1 MLEIIINY
9 DKKVNIKSIN
19 INCFRTLMR
28 LFPKAKV
35 VLTVRDP
42 EKWYDSVKNT
52 IFQNVDLS
60 QGTTGTFIKLIGMS
74 KVHNMCIRLSQQGPP
89 VTRYGK
95 FKYQNTKINM
105 TKN

>member
-1 MLEIIINY
+1 MY
-9 DKKVNIKSIN
+9 
-19 INCFRTLMR
+19 
-28 LFPKAKV
+28 PKAKV

-42 EKWYDSVKNT
+42 EKWYESVKTT

-74 KVHNMCIRLSQQGPP
+74 KVHNMVIRLSQQGPP

-95 FKYQNTKINM
+95 HKTNLLRIVIIRRIKEHVLLIR
-105 TKN
+105 

>member
-1 MLEIIINY
+1 
-9 DKKVNIKSIN
+9 
-19 INCFRTLMR
+19 MR
-28 LFPKAKV
+28 IYPKAKV

-42 EKWYDSVKNT
+42 EKWYESVKTT

-74 KVHNMCIRLSQQGPP
+74 KVHNMVIRLSQQGPP

-95 FKYQNTKINM
+95 QTSNLFLIVVI
-105 TKN
+105 

>member
-1 MLEIIINY
+1 MLDQLIFY
-9 DKKVNIKSIN
+9 LS
-19 INCFRTLMR
+19 RTLMR
-28 LFPKAKV
+28 IYPKAKV

-42 EKWYDSVKNT
+42 EKWYESVKTT

-74 KVHNMCIRLSQQGPP
+74 KVHNMVIRLSQQGPP

-95 FKYQNTKINM
+95 H
-105 TKN
+105 